1 LNGNLKLNS
10 SSVNINELLR
20 LQVPEKKKIVE
31 NEADKEELNKDSEE
45 EVLAFDIPENIDIT
59 FRSNIKSA
67 IFDRVPISNIEGLI
81 TARNGKLMLNG
92 LNMNMLDGQMKV
104 KGSYQNTPQDHPLVD
119 FGLDIVQ
126 FDIPVAYR
134 SLTGIQKMLPVAG
147 HSTGKFSSSINI
159 KGQMNEYHKL
169 IPASIDG
176 NGLFSTM
183 NLEVVN
189 SPIFNQLKGILKSEK
204 LKNVKI
210 DDFKA
215 NFTVD
220 KGNLLLKPFK
230 TTIADQETHIAG
242 SLNSKN
248 LLDMKLDF
256 NIQREAFGPDIQ
268 NILAV
273 IPGNEN
279 IKVVPAGVNIK
290 GPVGEPEVKM
300 DLSETRKYITDATK
314 DDIQKSLNKLGKGLK
329 KLFEK

>member
-1 LNGNLKLNS
+1 
-10 SSVNINELLR
+10 
-20 LQVPEKKKIVE
+20 
-31 NEADKEELNKDSEE
+31 
-45 EVLAFDIPENIDIT
+45 
-59 FRSNIKSA
+59 
-67 IFDRVPISNIEGLI
+67 
-81 TARNGKLMLNG
+81 
-92 LNMNMLDGQMKV
+92 
-104 KGSYQNTPQDHPLVD
+104 
-119 FGLDIVQ
+119 
-126 FDIPVAYR
+126 
-134 SLTGIQKMLPVAG
+134 MLPVAG
-147 HSTGKFSSSINI
+147 QSTGKFSSSVNM
-159 KGQMNEYHKL
+159 KGQMSEYHKL

-176 NGLFSTM
+176 KGLFSTR

-215 NFTVD
+215 NFIVD

-230 TTIADQETHIAG
+230 TKIAEQETQIAG
-242 SLNSKN
+242 SLNTDN

-256 NIQREAFGPDIQ
+256 KIQREAFGPDIQ

-279 IKVVPAGVNIK
+279 IKAVPAGVNIK
-290 GPVGEPEVKM
+290 GPVGDPEVKM